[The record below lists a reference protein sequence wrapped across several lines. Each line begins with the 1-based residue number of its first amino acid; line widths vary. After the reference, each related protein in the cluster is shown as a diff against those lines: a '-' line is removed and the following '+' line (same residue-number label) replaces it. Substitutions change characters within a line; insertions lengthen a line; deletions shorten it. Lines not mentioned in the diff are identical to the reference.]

1 MSALEPSLT
10 VAVVRA
16 LEANGLGCEEYRLA
30 DAFDPDALERL
41 VASAADPIEVRL
53 EVEGV
58 GLVVTDEEIRVLEE

>member
-16 LEANGLGCEEYRLA
+16 LEAHGLGCEEYRLA

-41 VASAADPIEVRL
+41 VASADAVEVRL
-53 EVEGV
+53 EVAGR